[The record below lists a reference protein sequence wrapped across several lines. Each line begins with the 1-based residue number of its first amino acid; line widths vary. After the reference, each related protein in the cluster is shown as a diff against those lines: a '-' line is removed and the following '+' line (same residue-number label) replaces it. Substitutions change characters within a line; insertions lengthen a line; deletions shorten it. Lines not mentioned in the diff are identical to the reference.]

1 MKPITTAEADR
12 IIKSYL
18 SHDCGDDSSGYD
30 WLRSRSNLE
39 NVVSIDAIELTGL
52 TLMNLFEGR
61 YLLVYIEHYDG
72 APAISDQV
80 SLTEAEILRECA
92 EWSMPHSARMRL
104 NARYPRGTTFH
115 WDPVAELAYSGLDL
129 PHLDEA
135 TRKRL
140 QNTGGYAGV
149 FSRTDGGTAELLAEF
164 TEDELRHHHAARA
177 QAVERAGRDVVRMK
191 FSQQHP
197 YRLRVQETDEA
208 GWLRALPTRE
218 AADQLIA
225 DIRTRG
231 APAVTEHMVP
241 FTPE

>member
-1 MKPITTAEADR
+1 MKPITTSEANR

-18 SHDCGDDSSGYD
+18 SCDYDHDSQGYE

-39 NVVSIDAIELTGL
+39 NVVSIDALEVTGL

-61 YLLVYIEHYDG
+61 YLLGYIEHKEG
-72 APAISDQV
+72 APAIADQV
-80 SLTEAEILRECA
+80 SQVEAEILRECA

-104 NARYPRGTTFH
+104 NTRYPRGLTFH

-129 PHLDEA
+129 PHLDEVI
-135 TRKRL
+135 RKRL
-140 QNTGGYAGV
+140 QDSGGYAGV

-164 TEDELRHHHAARA
+164 TAEELQHHHAARA
-177 QAVERAGRDVVRMK
+177 QAVERARRDVVRMQ

-218 AADQLIA
+218 AVDQLIA
-225 DIRTRG
+225 DIRARG
-231 APAVTEHMVP
+231 APAVTEHMTP